1 MIIYFCFLIFSFLN
15 IFVLIEILKYI
26 RYFTFLF
33 HNEECSGNKKLTY
46 KEFIKFMKK
55 K

>member
-1 MIIYFCFLIFSFLN
+1 MSGLLILFMLFMIL
-15 IFVLIEILKYI
+15 FVLVHIFKYI

-33 HNEECSGNKKLTY
+33 HNEAYNQEKLTFS
-46 KEFIKFMKK
+46 EFIKFMKK